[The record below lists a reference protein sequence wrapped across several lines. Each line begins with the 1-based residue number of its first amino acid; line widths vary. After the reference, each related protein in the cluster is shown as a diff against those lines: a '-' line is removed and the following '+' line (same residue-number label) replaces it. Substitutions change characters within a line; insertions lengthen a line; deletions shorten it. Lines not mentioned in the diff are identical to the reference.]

1 MLKNGVSQELVEAVT
16 MDVFN
21 VMLDVYKNYW
31 RYDEVADY
39 ILLNYVILGQIED
52 FKTYKELKNYIVGL
66 FKENLQNYLKGG
78 LK

>member
-1 MLKNGVSQELVEAVT
+1 MVKNDVSQELVEAVT

-52 FKTYKELKNYIVGL
+52 FKTYKELKNYIVGV
-66 FKENLQNYLKGG
+66 FKENLQNYLKGE

>member
-1 MLKNGVSQELVEAVT
+1 MLKNGVSKELAEAVT

-31 RYDEVADY
+31 RFDEVADY
-39 ILLNYVILGQIED
+39 ILLNYVILGQIDD
-52 FKTYKELKNYIVGL
+52 FKTYKELKNYIVQL